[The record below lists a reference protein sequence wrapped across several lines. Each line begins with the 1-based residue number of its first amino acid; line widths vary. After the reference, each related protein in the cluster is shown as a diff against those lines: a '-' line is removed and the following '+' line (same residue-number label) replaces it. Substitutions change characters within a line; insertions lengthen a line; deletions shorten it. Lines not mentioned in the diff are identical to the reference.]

1 MALHAVFF
9 DMGGT
14 IERFWYTPEI
24 RLQATPGLR
33 DVSATFGINLELD
46 NEELCKVVS
55 DGFHHYHKWS
65 IQTMQEL
72 PPARVWKEFI
82 FPGYSI
88 DQGKLAQA
96 AEEMMFYFEANFYHR
111 EMRPEVPSVLE
122 AIRSLDLKIGLISN
136 ACSRKLVPAKLDEY
150 QIRHYFHPLVLS
162 SEYGCRKPD
171 PAIFHYT
178 ARLASVP
185 TSKCLYVG
193 DRIARDVIG
202 AHRAG
207 FRFAVQIYNDFDHG
221 ESDNCDIPDASIT
234 HMDELLGIVKAEY
247 RRPDTLMQKISTNPD
262 NKIRAVLFD
271 AGDILYYRKKRGN
284 RKLESFLIELDLD
297 PRKIVSSEK
306 RDLQLQSHR
315 GEINQDEFYEAVL
328 HLYGVT
334 KPEHIARGKQIMFE
348 EDNAILIFPGVPETL
363 HSLKDKGFMLGVIT
377 DTAQKLS
384 LKLDWFERGGFG
396 NVWDSVIS
404 SWEIG
409 ASKPNPLIYHVALDQ
424 LGLSAE
430 EAVFVGHKAY
440 ELDGARAVGMK
451 TVAFNYDDDAKADFY
466 IDKFKDLLKVDI
478 LG

>member
-1 MALHAVFF
+1 MALQAVFF

-14 IERFWYTPEI
+14 IEKFWYTPEI

-33 DVSATFGINLELD
+33 DLLLLHGIDVPLEND
-46 NEELCKVVS
+46 ELCRVVS
-55 DGFHHYHKWS
+55 DGFQHYHKWS
-65 IQTMQEL
+65 IQTMHEL

-82 FPGYSI
+82 FAGYSI

-96 AEEMMFYFEANFYHR
+96 AEEMMYYFEANFYHR

-122 AIRSLDLKIGLISN
+122 AIRKLDLKIGLISN

-150 QIRHYFHPLVLS
+150 QIRHYFNPLVLS
-162 SEYGCRKPD
+162 SEFGSRKPD

-178 ARLASVP
+178 ARLANVP

-207 FRFAVQIYNDFDHG
+207 FRLAVQIYNDFDHG
-221 ESDNCDIPDASIT
+221 EPDNCDIPDASIT
-234 HMDELLGIVKAEY
+234 HMDELLDIVQAEY
-247 RRPDTLMQKISTNPD
+247 RKPDGLVQKIATNPD
-262 NKIRAVLFD
+262 HNIRAVLFD
-271 AGDILYYRKKRGN
+271 AGDILYYRKKRAN
-284 RKLESFLIELDLD
+284 RKLESFLIELGLD
-297 PRKIVSSEK
+297 PRKIVPVEK

-328 HLYGVT
+328 RLYGVT
-334 KPEHIARGKQIMFE
+334 EPEHLVRGKQIMFE
-348 EDNAILIFPGVPETL
+348 EDNAIYIFPGVPETL
-363 HSLKDKGFMLGVIT
+363 HSLKNKGFLLGVIT
-377 DTAQKLS
+377 DTAQRLS
-384 LKLDWFERGGFG
+384 LKLEWFERGGFG

-409 ASKPNPLIYHVALDQ
+409 ANKPNPVIYHAALNQ
-424 LGLSAE
+424 LGVGPG
-430 EAVFVGHKAY
+430 EAVFVGHKSY

-451 TVAFNYDDDAKADFY
+451 TVAFNYDEDAKADFH
-466 IDKFKDLLKVDI
+466 IDKFNDLLNIEI
-478 LG
+478 LK